1 MNYTSPNPTQDVEVA
16 LRVVGGKWKVLVL
29 WHLRDGLKRYGQLRK
44 LIPNVTE
51 KMLIRQLR
59 ELEAD
64 DIITRTDFQTVP
76 PHVEYALSEYGQSVL
91 PILGALCHWGQL
103 YIEREQKLLSA
114 TDSVKSIQ

>member
-1 MNYTSPNPTQDVEVA
+1 MHHDSPNPTRDVEVA

-29 WHLRDGLKRYGQLRK
+29 WHLRDGLKRYGQIRK

-64 DIITRTDFQTVP
+64 GIVTRTDFQTVP
-76 PHVEYALSEYGQSVL
+76 PHVEYALSDYGQSVM
-91 PILGALCHWGQL
+91 PILGALCHWGRL
-103 YIEREQKLLSA
+103 YIEREEAILLSA
-114 TDSVKSIQ
+114 DGLKTD